1 LHSPNGQ
8 FGARPVP
15 ARERRNMPLTVPIM
29 ISITMMIAATTL
41 HCGFHW
47 PVSSSNS
54 LLSWKPWVDWRFELM
69 E

>member
-1 LHSPNGQ
+1 
-8 FGARPVP
+8 
-15 ARERRNMPLTVPIM
+15 MPLTVPIM
-29 ISITMMIAATTL
+29 ISITTMIAATTL

-54 LLSWKPWVDWRFELM
+54 LLSWKPWADWRFVLM

>member
-1 LHSPNGQ
+1 
-8 FGARPVP
+8 
-15 ARERRNMPLTVPIM
+15 MPLTVPIM

-47 PVSSSNS
+47 PVSGSNS